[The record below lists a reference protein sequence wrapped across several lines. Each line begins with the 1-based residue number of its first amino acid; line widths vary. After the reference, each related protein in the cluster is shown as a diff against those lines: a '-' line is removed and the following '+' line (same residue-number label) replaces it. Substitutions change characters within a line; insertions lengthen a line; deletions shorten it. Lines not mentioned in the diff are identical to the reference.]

1 MRASG
6 RFDRPRSCRRAA
18 GNGRVALGRATRA
31 KDGFAVGCSWTGLM
45 NATQSSVVRLADR
58 LNAADAE
65 SVPDVAGL
73 TAELGRNA
81 LAAALRLSLA
91 GAEEKNAALRAMAA
105 SIRSAAAAI
114 LAANADD
121 VAAAKAAGQTPAFL
135 DRLALDEARLE
146 AGAAAGGG
154 VAALPDPVGRVL
166 ATLARPNGL
175 TIERVATPLGVI
187 GVIFESRPNV
197 AADAGAL
204 CLKAGNAA
212 ILRSGS
218 ESFRTAQA
226 IAAAIAQGLDASGL
240 PSDAIQLVATRDR
253 AAVGA

>member
-6 RFDRPRSCRRAA
+6 RFDRPRSFGLGS

-73 TAELGRNA
+73 TAELGRRGR
-81 LAAALRLSLA
+81 AAARRLSLA

-105 SIRSAAAAI
+105 AIRAAAAAI

-146 AGAAAGGG
+146 AVAAAVEG

-175 TIERVATPLGVI
+175 KIERVATPLGVV
-187 GVIFESRPNV
+187 GVIYESRPNV
-197 AADAGAL
+197 TADAGAL
-204 CLKAGNAA
+204 CLKSGNAVV
-212 ILRSGS
+212 LRGGS
-218 ESFRTAQA
+218 DSFHS
-226 IAAAIAQGLDASGL
+226 AAAIHACLVAGLVEAGL
-240 PSDAIQLVATRDR
+240 PEAAISR
-253 AAVGA
+253 APFAAREAV